1 MDTLNNFGSYLGHSI
16 DNTATYITHSVFPFI
31 GNVGAAV
38 GAYLQNLFERYYLY
52 IILDDVAILAVA
64 GITLYYAFSYIKKAM
79 KKLQAESAEFS
90 HIAVSIM
97 LVPVIIVSGMG
108 TIYGARQL
116 VKDALVPEIRVAH
129 DGANVA
135 KDIKNIVK
143 DF

>member
-1 MDTLNNFGSYLGHSI
+1 MEALNNFASYIGHTI
-16 DNTATYITHSVFPFI
+16 DSTATYITHSVFPFI

-38 GAYLQNLFERYYLY
+38 GAYLQNLFERYYIY
-52 IILDDVAILAVA
+52 IVLDDIAILAVA
-64 GITLYYAFSYIKKAM
+64 GITLYYAVSYIKRAM
-79 KKLQAESAEFS
+79 EKLQAESAEFS
-90 HIAVSIM
+90 NIAVSIM

-116 VKDALVPEIRVAH
+116 VKDVLVPEIRVVH